1 MPKPFGLRSFASDNH
16 AGVPPEVLA
25 AIAEANVDHAVAY
38 GEDPW
43 TARAA
48 QCFREV
54 LGEQAEPFLV
64 FTGTAA
70 NVMALRAACRSWEG
84 VICAETAHMNTS
96 EGGAPE
102 RIAGVKLRTAP
113 TSDGKL
119 RPEQIDPLLL
129 GIGDAHS
136 VRMRLVSLTQAT
148 ELGTVYTVAELR
160 ALSDHAHERG
170 LLVHLDGAR
179 LANAAAA
186 LGVPLRALSTDAGI
200 DLVSFGGT
208 KVGLLGAEAVVALRP
223 ELALDMQFLRM
234 QGGQLAS
241 KSRFLASQFI
251 AFFEDD
257 LWLRLARNA
266 NAMAARLADGVRG
279 VGGVEIVQPVHS
291 NAVFARLPRPAI
303 APLQARWPFHVWD
316 EPNDVVRWVC
326 CWDTTAEDVDAFAA
340 AIAATVAGQGLRS
353 PVQ

>member
-1 MPKPFGLRSFASDNH
+1 VPKPFGLRSFASDNH

-102 RIAGVKLRTAP
+102 RIAGVKLRTVP
-113 TSDGKL
+113 TPDGKL

-136 VRMRLVSLTQAT
+136 IRMRLVSLTQAT

-179 LANAAAA
+179 LANAAAS

-223 ELALDMQFLRM
+223 ELAPDMQFLRM

-241 KSRFLASQFI
+241 KSRFLAAQFI
-251 AFFEDD
+251 ALFEDD
-257 LWLRLARNA
+257 LLARNA

-279 VGGVEIVQPVHS
+279 VGGVEIVQPVQS
-291 NAVFARLPRPAI
+291 NAVFARLPRSAI
-303 APLQARWPFHVWD
+303 APLQAQWPFYVWD
-316 EPNDVVRWVC
+316 DPGDVVRWVC
-326 CWDTTAEDVDAFAA
+326 SWDTTPEEVDVFVGAIGAQCAE
-340 AIAATVAGQGLRS
+340 G
-353 PVQ
+353 